1 MKKLKKLSCVLVSK
15 SPIAFIA
22 FIFLL
27 SHLAQAQTPAE
38 KQIKNSEKI
47 NQLLKKID
55 DLSLVTPVYAGC
67 DSLTELYNNL
77 QKHVLKQDSII
88 ATLLASSKESKPA
101 SSPQTSSIKVG
112 LGNYIVLG
120 VYLNEKSAIKEQKK
134 HNYMSY
140 EIVKTRS
147 GKLYYIVQGIK
158 PNEKMMDVLNKI
170 RKTVEKEAW
179 WVNMTAQ

>member
-1 MKKLKKLSCVLVSK
+1 MVSK

-55 DLSLVTPVYAGC
+55 DLSPGTPVYAGC
-67 DSLTELYNNL
+67 DSLTELYKNL

-88 ATLLASSKESKPA
+88 ATLLTTSKESKPA
-101 SSPQTSSIKVG
+101 SPPQTSSIKVG

-120 VYLNEKSAIKEQKK
+120 VYLNEKSARKEQKK

-140 EIVKTRS
+140 EIVKTSS
-147 GKLYYIVQGIK
+147 GKLYYIVQSIK
-158 PNEKMMDVLNKI
+158 PNEKVIDVLNKI
-170 RKTVEKEAW
+170 RKTVDKQAW
-179 WVNMTAQ
+179 WVNMPAQ